1 MKFLYKTSIIRFS
14 SLNIGIIGYPN
25 VGKSLFYNTLSR
37 KESALSENYPFSTID
52 PNISMI
58 KIEDEVLMNLTKI
71 MKPKRVCPFEIKLI
85 DIAGII
91 KDTHI
96 NSKSFEPAYLC
107 DGFIQIVRCFQD
119 KNIHYIENIDNSS
132 SEKYSLNPYNEV
144 DIINTEIILNDIIV
158 LSKKKEKL
166 KGKEIKNEKIS
177 AFVNFLYELL
187 NNYKQEDGMSIKTEI
202 NNEVSKY
209 KEDKDFMKFYHS
221 LNLLIT
227 KPVVYLL
234 NTDFPIIDYN
244 IINDFINKMKITG
257 EEYSITSIKYERE
270 AVYLTEEAN
279 SIEEFYDNIIE
290 FYKLEP
296 NNNSINENILP
307 DYDVSFIK
315 IDIYFYI

>member
-1 MKFLYKTSIIRFS
+1 MKFLYKTSIKRFS

-25 VGKSLFYNTLSR
+25 VGKSLFYNTLLR
-37 KESALSENYPFSTID
+37 KECALSENYPFSTID

-58 KIEDEVLMNLTKI
+58 KIEDQVLMNLTKI
-71 MKPKRVCPFEIKLI
+71 IKPKKVCAFEIKLI
-85 DIAGII
+85 DIAGVI

-96 NSKSFEPAYLC
+96 NSKSLEPAYLC

-119 KNIHYIENIDNSS
+119 KSIHYIDNNNT
-132 SEKYSLNPYNEV
+132 EKYNLNPYNEV
-144 DIINTEIILNDIIV
+144 DILKTEIILNDILV

-166 KGKEIKNEKIS
+166 KGREIKNEKIS
-177 AFVNFLYELL
+177 AFLNFLYELL
-187 NNYKQEDGMSIKTEI
+187 NSYRHEEGVSIKTEI
-202 NNEVSKY
+202 NNEVNKY

-234 NTDFPIIDYN
+234 NTDFPIVDYN
-244 IINDFINKMKITG
+244 IINDFINKMKITS

-270 AVYLTEEAN
+270 AVYLSEEAN

-290 FYKLEP
+290 FYKLES
-296 NNNSINENILP
+296 NDNTLNESILP

-315 IDIYFYI
+315 TDIYFYI